1 MVVVVLAILSLL
13 GLRLTFRHPFRHR
26 FEATGG
32 GSYGKSGSRS
42 FESRHRYRQQ
52 PHRER
57 DGGAKENTEQLK
69 ERVKDRAADLKR
81 KAEDTI
87 QDMGARGRSAADEQ
101 KNVAAERVGGV
112 AHALR
117 VASDEL
123 RDQGQPMVAEYSR
136 HVAEGLE
143 SMAQSL
149 SRRSVDDL
157 VGGIEDFA
165 RQRPVAFIGGAM
177 VAGFA
182 LARFMKSS
190 AGRRSERTRLTK
202 GPTRRQVVRPR
213 RRPQA
218 APCRPPRRHVR
229 QRRRVWARR
238 NRPRGA
244 RTRELKKEPP
254 DATH

>member
-1 MVVVVLAILSLL
+1 MASPGADPLNPATDTGSSHT
-13 GLRLTFRHPFRHR
+13 GSGM
-26 FEATGG
+26 EA
-32 GSYGKSGSRS
+32 
-42 FESRHRYRQQ
+42 
-52 PHRER
+52 
-57 DGGAKENTEQLK
+57 AKENAEQLT

-81 KAEDTI
+81 KAEDTV
-87 QDMGARGRSAADEQ
+87 QDMGARARSAADEQ

-117 VASDEL
+117 VASDDL

-165 RQRPVAFIGGAM
+165 RQRPVAFMGGAM

-190 AGRRSERTRLTK
+190 AARRSERGASYQRPYASAGSPAATSP
-202 GPTRRQVVRPR
+202 GRRSHAGRRDVTSGAGATTPGMGTAGSPR
-213 RRPQA
+213 RARD
-218 APCRPPRRHVR
+218 PR
-229 QRRRVWARR
+229 A
-238 NRPRGA
+238 
-244 RTRELKKEPP
+244 
-254 DATH
+254 